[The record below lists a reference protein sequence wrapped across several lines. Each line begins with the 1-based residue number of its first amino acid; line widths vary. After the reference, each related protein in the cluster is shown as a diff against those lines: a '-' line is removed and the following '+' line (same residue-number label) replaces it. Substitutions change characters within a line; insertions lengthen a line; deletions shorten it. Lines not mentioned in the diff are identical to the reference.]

1 MQGVKE
7 GWCQPQQVVG
17 MRCDTH
23 HLSTVRY
30 GEIPTRD
37 PLRHEIGCRVKE
49 SNQSFCVLAV
59 VMLTHTM
66 NEGTKSVT
74 VFGT

>member
-1 MQGVKE
+1 MQLESIENAGGQGRLVSAAA
-7 GWCQPQQVVG
+7 VVG
-17 MRCDTH
+17 MSVTPTT
-23 HLSTVRY
+23 LVRY

-66 NEGTKSVT
+66 NDE
-74 VFGT
+74 